1 MIMEYQLGK
10 WSLEDLYPEDY
21 KESFQKDLEKLTAMA
36 DAFENYRAELNDN
49 LSGERFAQMMKDYDA
64 IVTLEYKLFGFCSL
78 RFEADTQDASALSL
92 MGQTEAAVTELSNR
106 ILFFELWWTKLAD
119 EPAARLIASCP
130 ENAYF
135 LSAMRLSKPYTLNE
149 PEEKIIN
156 IKNSTGAN
164 ALDNLYSSIT
174 NRYVFKLTVD
184 GAEQELTRE
193 GLMVY
198 ARSDKPELRTAAYE
212 ELYRVYGNDG
222 NILGQI
228 YQNICRSWDQETLG
242 IRGYPSPIAARNL
255 GNDIPDEVVDLLLE
269 TCRKNKHVFIDYFKL
284 KKELLGLDEL
294 HRRDLYAPMKSDA
307 SRISFDEAFKTML
320 ASYNSFDPEFA
331 QMAERVYHEHH
342 IDSEPRRGKRGGA
355 FCETLGP
362 SYTPWVL
369 LNFQGRAEDT
379 STIAH
384 ELGHAIHSMC
394 AEDKTIF
401 QQSSCL
407 PLAETASTFGEML
420 LADYL
425 QGTVTDKTV
434 LRDMLIKQ
442 LDDNYATIQ
451 RQAYFALFEKEAHRM
466 ISTGADIDE
475 LNAAYLANLKEQ
487 FGDALVVDDYFK
499 WEWVS
504 IPHIFATPF
513 YVYAYAFGQLLV
525 LALYAQYKKEGKSFI
540 PRYKEMLHKGG
551 SQRPQELL
559 MDAGFD
565 FTKESF
571 WQGGFDILN
580 EKVAKLREI
589 TR

>member
-1 MIMEYQLGK
+1 MEYKLGK
-10 WSLEDLYPEDY
+10 WSLADLYPDDC
-21 KESFQKDLEKLTAMA
+21 KASFNHDLEKLTALVN
-36 DAFENYRAELNDN
+36 DFENVRGELNDAIP
-49 LSGERFAQMMKDYDA
+49 GERFAEIMKDYDA
-64 IVTLEYKLFGFCSL
+64 IVSLEYKLFGFCSL
-78 RFEADTQDASALSL
+78 RFEADTQDSSALSL
-92 MGQTEAAVTELSNR
+92 MGQTDAVITELGNR
-106 ILFFELWWTKLAD
+106 VLFFDLWWTKLAD
-119 EPAARLIASCP
+119 EPAARLIAACP

-149 PEEKIIN
+149 SEEKIIN
-156 IKNSTGAN
+156 IKNSTGAS
-164 ALDNLYSSIT
+164 ALDNIYSSIT
-174 NRYVFKLTVD
+174 NRYVFKMTVD
-184 GAEQELTRE
+184 GEEKSLTRE

-198 ARSDKPELRTAAYE
+198 ARSDKPELRKAAYE
-212 ELYRVYGNDG
+212 ELYRVYGDDG

-228 YQNICRSWDQETLG
+228 YQNICRAWDQENLG
-242 IRGYPSPIAARNL
+242 IRGYKSPIAARNL
-255 GNDIPDEVVDLLLE
+255 GNDIPDDVVDLLLE
-269 TCRKNKHVFIDYFKL
+269 TCRKNKDVFIDYFKL
-284 KKELLGLDEL
+284 KKELLGLDEF
-294 HRRDLYAPMKSDA
+294 HRRDLYAPMKTDTTK
-307 SRISFDEAFKTML
+307 ISFDEAFKTML
-320 ASYNSFDPEFA
+320 ASYNNFDPEFA
-331 QMAERVYHEHH
+331 KMAERVYNEHH
-342 IDSEPRRGKRGGA
+342 IDSEPRHGKRGGA

-362 SYTPWVL
+362 NYTPWVL

-384 ELGHAIHSMC
+384 ELGHAIHSMS

-420 LADYL
+420 LADYM
-425 QGTVTDKTV
+425 QSTVTDKAV

-466 ISTGADIDE
+466 IGEGADIDE
-475 LNAAYLANLKEQ
+475 LNAAYLANLNEQ
-487 FGDALVVDDYFK
+487 FGDAVVVDDYFK

-525 LALYAQYKKEGKSFI
+525 LALYAQYKKEGATFI

-551 SQRPQELL
+551 SQRPQDLL
-559 MDAGFD
+559 LDAGFD
-565 FTKESF
+565 FTKEAF
-571 WQGGFDILN
+571 WQGGFDILK
-580 EKVAKLREI
+580 EKVEKLREI

>member
-1 MIMEYQLGK
+1 MEYKLGK
-10 WSLEDLYPEDY
+10 WSLADLYPDDY
-21 KESFQKDLEKLTAMA
+21 KASFNHDLEKLTALVN
-36 DAFENYRAELNDN
+36 DFENVRGELNDAIP
-49 LSGERFAQMMKDYDA
+49 GERFAEIMKDYDA
-64 IVTLEYKLFGFCSL
+64 IVSLEYKLFGFCSL
-78 RFEADTQDASALSL
+78 RFEADTQDSSALSL
-92 MGQTEAAVTELSNR
+92 MGQTDAVITELGNR
-106 ILFFELWWTKLAD
+106 VLFFDLWWTKLAD
-119 EPAARLIASCP
+119 EPAARLIAACP

-149 PEEKIIN
+149 SEEKIIN
-156 IKNSTGAN
+156 IKNSTGAS
-164 ALDNLYSSIT
+164 ALDNIYSSIT
-174 NRYVFKLTVD
+174 NRYVFKMTVD
-184 GAEQELTRE
+184 GEEKSLTRE

-198 ARSDKPELRTAAYE
+198 ARSDKPELRKAAYE
-212 ELYRVYGNDG
+212 ELYRVYGDDG

-228 YQNICRSWDQETLG
+228 YQNICRAWDQENLG
-242 IRGYPSPIAARNL
+242 IRGYKSPIAARNL
-255 GNDIPDEVVDLLLE
+255 GNDIPDDVVDLLLE
-269 TCRKNKHVFIDYFKL
+269 TCRKNKDVFIDYFKL
-284 KKELLGLDEL
+284 KKELLGLDEF
-294 HRRDLYAPMKSDA
+294 HRRDLYAPMKTDTTK
-307 SRISFDEAFKTML
+307 ISFDEAFKTML
-320 ASYNSFDPEFA
+320 ASYNNFDPEFA
-331 QMAERVYHEHH
+331 KMAERVYNEHH
-342 IDSEPRRGKRGGA
+342 IDSEPRHGKRGGA

-362 SYTPWVL
+362 NYTPWVL

-384 ELGHAIHSMC
+384 ELGHAIHSMS

-420 LADYL
+420 LADYM
-425 QGTVTDKTV
+425 QSTVTDKAV

-466 ISTGADIDE
+466 IGEGADIDE
-475 LNAAYLANLKEQ
+475 LNAAYLANLNEQ
-487 FGDALVVDDYFK
+487 FGDAVVVDDYFK

-551 SQRPQELL
+551 SQRPQDLL
-559 MDAGFD
+559 LDAGFD
-565 FTKESF
+565 FTKEAF
-571 WQGGFDILN
+571 WQGGFDILK
-580 EKVAKLREI
+580 EKGEKLREI

>member
-1 MIMEYQLGK
+1 MEYKLGK
-10 WSLEDLYPEDY
+10 WSLADLYPDDY
-21 KESFQKDLEKLTAMA
+21 KASFNHDLEKLTALVN
-36 DAFENYRAELNDN
+36 AFENVRGELNDAIP
-49 LSGERFAQMMKDYDA
+49 GERFAEIMKDYDA
-64 IVTLEYKLFGFCSL
+64 IVSLEYKLFGFCSL
-78 RFEADTQDASALSL
+78 RFEADTQDSSALSL
-92 MGQTEAAVTELSNR
+92 MGQTDAVITELGNR
-106 ILFFELWWTKLAD
+106 VLFFDLWWTKLAD
-119 EPAARLIASCP
+119 EPAARLIAACP

-149 PEEKIIN
+149 SEEKIIN
-156 IKNSTGAN
+156 IKNSTGAS
-164 ALDNLYSSIT
+164 ALDNIYSSIT
-174 NRYVFKLTVD
+174 NRYVFKMTVD
-184 GAEQELTRE
+184 GEEKSLTRE
-193 GLMVY
+193 GIMVY
-198 ARSDKPELRTAAYE
+198 ARSDKPELRKAAYE
-212 ELYRVYGNDG
+212 ELYRVYGDDG

-228 YQNICRSWDQETLG
+228 YQNICRAWDQENLG
-242 IRGYPSPIAARNL
+242 IRGYKSPIAARNL
-255 GNDIPDEVVDLLLE
+255 GNDIPDDVVDLLLE
-269 TCRKNKHVFIDYFKL
+269 TCRKNKDVFIDYFKL
-284 KKELLGLDEL
+284 KKELLGLDEF
-294 HRRDLYAPMKSDA
+294 HRRDLYAPMKTDTTK
-307 SRISFDEAFKTML
+307 ISFDEAFKTML
-320 ASYNSFDPEFA
+320 ASYNNFDPEFA
-331 QMAERVYHEHH
+331 KMAERVYNEHH
-342 IDSEPRRGKRGGA
+342 IDSEPRHGKRGGA

-362 SYTPWVL
+362 NYTPWVL

-384 ELGHAIHSMC
+384 ELGHAIHSMS

-420 LADYL
+420 LADYM
-425 QGTVTDKTV
+425 QSTVTDKAV

-466 ISTGADIDE
+466 IGEGADIDE
-475 LNAAYLANLKEQ
+475 LNAAYLANLNEQ
-487 FGDALVVDDYFK
+487 FGDAVVVDDYFK

-551 SQRPQELL
+551 SQRPQDLL
-559 MDAGFD
+559 LDAGFD
-565 FTKESF
+565 FTKEAF
-571 WQGGFDILN
+571 WQGGFDILK
-580 EKVAKLREI
+580 EKVEKLREI